1 MPILRG
7 HASIGPRRT
16 FPRTARSLALA
27 FLAASVLAA
36 CQAGAYALECN
47 QGVQRDP
54 CERAAAFAFDK
65 ADVAA
70 SRVHVEARS
79 CTRYFEEPPA
89 DTHCWSVRLEKE
101 GDFTV
106 VAVTQ
111 TGDGDL
117 TEAQDLI
124 PIFPSPSPD
133 GG

>member
-1 MPILRG
+1 
-7 HASIGPRRT
+7 
-16 FPRTARSLALA
+16 LAPACLA
-27 FLAASVLAA
+27 GALLAG

-54 CERAAAFAFDK
+54 CERAAAFAFDR

-89 DTHCWSVRLEKE
+89 DTRCWSVRLEKE

-106 VAVTQ
+106 VDVTQ
-111 TGDGDL
+111 TGDGEL
-117 TEAQDLI
+117 TQAQDLI
-124 PIFPSPSPD
+124 PIFPSPGD
-133 GG
+133 